1 MSSSTLVARF
11 SSPLA
16 AALIAEWRRLS
27 SCPGSSA
34 RVLAWGLD
42 EELGGSI
49 EIAGD
54 TTLDDVLVRIGFLAG
69 RCDDEAD
76 RALGAVVRRAAT
88 DELAARV
95 VLQRVLPGLVA
106 VARRRGRRAGSSQQ
120 AFDEVVASAWIVIRR
135 FPLDRRPRKIA
146 ANLVRDAEYEAFVR
160 SRRLRSATE
169 RPGLTAEAEL
179 GSTAVFDDEP
189 ADAAAEV
196 AELLLAA
203 HRHGVDEDDL
213 DFVRAWA
220 RGLDTAALAA
230 RYAVCE
236 RTVRNRRRRIAHQL
250 RAVAAA

>member
-1 MSSSTLVARF
+1 MSRF

-16 AALIAEWRRLS
+16 TALIAEWRRLA
-27 SCPGSSA
+27 SCPASSS

-42 EELGGSI
+42 DELGGPI

-54 TTLDDVLVRIGFLAG
+54 NVLDDLLVRTGFLAG

-95 VLQRVLPGLVA
+95 VLQRLLPGLVA
-106 VARRRGRRAGSSQQ
+106 VARRRARRAGSSQR
-120 AFDEVVASAWIVIRR
+120 AFDEVLASAWIVIRGY
-135 FPLDRRPRKIA
+135 PLDRRPRKIA

-160 SRRLRSATE
+160 ARRLRSASE
-169 RPGLTAEAEL
+169 RPGLAAEVAL
-179 GSTAVFDDEP
+179 GSVVVFDDEP
-189 ADAAAEV
+189 TDAAAEV
-196 AELLLAA
+196 AELLVSAE
-203 HRHGVDEDDL
+203 RHGVDDDDL

-220 RGLDTAALAA
+220 TGLGTAALAE

-250 RAVAAA
+250 RALAAA